1 MKLKDLVGYQLV
13 SIDDA
18 KIIVKKGNRK
28 YEIVIIDHP
37 GDCCGYNDIKTELY
51 FDKEDS
57 KRNPVII
64 DVDEKF
70 DYGNSDTS
78 CSITFIGE
86 YGNLGKIDSL
96 SGSDSGWCYGATVTL
111 ISDKLGIKE
120 IISSW

>member
-28 YEIVIIDHP
+28 YEIVIMDDP
-37 GDCCGYNDIKTELY
+37 GGCCGYNDIKTELY

-70 DYGNSDTS
+70 DGGNFDTS

-96 SGSDSGWCYGATVTL
+96 SSSGSGWCYGATVTL

>member
-28 YEIVIIDHP
+28 YEIVIRNDP
-37 GDCCGYNDIKTELY
+37 GECCGYNDIKTQLY
-51 FDKEDS
+51 FDKEDN

-70 DYGNSDTS
+70 DSGNYDNS

-96 SGSDSGWCYGATVTL
+96 SSSGSGWCYGATVTL

-120 IISSW
+120 IISAW

>member
-28 YEIVIIDHP
+28 YEIVIKNDP
-37 GDCCGYNDIKTELY
+37 GECCGYNDIKTQLY
-51 FDKEDS
+51 FDKEDN

-70 DYGNSDTS
+70 DSGNFDNS

-96 SGSDSGWCYGATVTL
+96 SSSGSGWCYGATVTL
-111 ISDKLGIKE
+111 ISDKLDIKE
-120 IISSW
+120 IISAW